1 MSIAPSVENLVE
13 HIERSAELI
22 KGVVAK
28 TPLIALP
35 ALDDLTG
42 ATVFLK
48 CEHLQHTGSFK
59 ARGAAAKIMALEA
72 AGDHRPIIT
81 ASSGNH
87 GLGVA
92 YALARTGKRG
102 SVCVPEGAS
111 PVKVAAIRRLGIDVR
126 HLGREA
132 GATEVLARTEA
143 TKGDLVYISPYNDAD
158 VIAGQGTIGLEIADQ
173 VGAGGVDVVIV
184 SVGGGGLAS
193 GVAAA
198 VKSRFPSAL
207 IVGASPKNDA
217 AMATSIQAGRIVTP
231 ESLPT
236 LSDGTAG
243 GIEPGAITFE
253 LCQKLVDTW
262 VLVTEEEIRS
272 ALKLVIDTQ
281 HQLIEG
287 AAAVAVAAAVKS
299 GQTLAGKRVVI
310 VSCGANISSAALA
323 TALNAND
330 KALSPV
336 Q

>member
-1 MSIAPSVENLVE
+1 MTLGAALPIAPTIENLVE

-22 KGVVAK
+22 KDVVAR
-28 TPLIALP
+28 TPLVPLP

-42 ATVFLK
+42 AAVFLK

-59 ARGAAAKIMALEA
+59 ARGAAAKIRALEE
-72 AGDHRPIIT
+72 AGDYRPIIT
-81 ASSGNH
+81 SSSGNH

-92 YALARTGKRG
+92 YALARTGRRG

-111 PVKVAAIRRLGIDVR
+111 QVKVDAIRRLGTDVR
-126 HLGREA
+126 YLGKEPAESEVLSRAE
-132 GATEVLARTEA
+132 ATEN
-143 TKGDLVYISPYNDAD
+143 DLSYISPYNDLD

-173 VGAGGVDVVIV
+173 MGPGGVDVVIV
-184 SVGGGGLAS
+184 SVGGGGLVS
-193 GVAAA
+193 GVATAI
-198 VKSRFPSAL
+198 KSRFPTAI
-207 IVGASPKNDA
+207 IVGASPENDA
-217 AMATSIQAGRIVTP
+217 AMAASVQAGHIVTP
-231 ESLPT
+231 PSFPT

-253 LCQKLVDTW
+253 LCRDLVDTW

-287 AAAVAVAAAVKS
+287 AAAVAVAAAAKS
-299 GQTLAGKRVVI
+299 GKAFAGKRVVI

-323 TALNAND
+323 AALNPVD
-330 KALSPV
+330 K
-336 Q
+336 